1 MVAPGMLANPEVCRW
16 LNGVEPAWTA
26 LEFNS
31 LNALRHE
38 PSASNQAIR
47 LEPDLDDAEISG
59 SAVTANGLNLL
70 SASSRNRWTE
80 VDCDR
85 QLVPCRGRAD
95 VRDDNGRGTTRMNCS
110 GSTRS

>member
-1 MVAPGMLANPEVCRW
+1 MLE
-16 LNGVEPAWTA
+16 L
-26 LEFNS
+26 NS

-47 LEPDLDDAEISG
+47 LEPDLTDAEISG

-85 QLVPCRGRAD
+85 QLVLCRGRGD
-95 VRDDNGRGTTRMNCS
+95 VRDHQSAGV
-110 GSTRS
+110 